1 MPSTHVSLRYHLV
14 FSTKNREP
22 GLPPSQRPRVHDYLG
37 GIVRGLNGVPHSVG
51 GMGDHVQVSRWIHNE
66 LKMPGF
72 GLQEGYGAFSVS
84 ASSLDQVRTYVLR
97 QEEHHRSTTFQ
108 QEFVAMLERGLVEYD
123 ERYLW

>member
-1 MPSTHVSLRYHLV
+1 MSRTRWVAWETTSTSSLDC
-14 FSTKNREP
+14 
-22 GLPPSQRPRVHDYLG
+22 G
-37 GIVRGLNGVPHSVG
+37 
-51 GMGDHVQVSRWIHNE
+51 

-72 GLQEGYGAFSVS
+72 GWQEGYGAFTVS

-108 QEFVAMLERGLVEYD
+108 QEFVAMVERGLVEYD